1 MVIRLLGLLSEDEKL
16 RSALMRFPDKLIEFL
31 SLTLHRGALMCN
43 TRTKSADEDVFQC
56 TGLEVQSLTTA
67 LSLMS
72 YLVRSITKI
81 SIELLINE
89 TLAIFL

>member
-31 SLTLHRGALMCN
+31 SETLHRGAIL
-43 TRTKSADEDVFQC
+43 TQSEDDC
-56 TGLEVQSLTTA
+56 GGLEVQSLTTA

-72 YLVRSITKI
+72 YLVTIRKLFNNLRILNRDVLNLK
-81 SIELLINE
+81 
-89 TLAIFL
+89 